1 MDDIRGSL
9 SKMKKKIKH
18 QLTGRKHE
26 SERPGAKPGGE
37 GADLTSSL
45 PQSGPHIVVGKSYDG
60 EGDKADAAGEP
71 VFSTDQPPQPDGP
84 GSVPA
89 CGGGSGQGGG
99 GAEVDGGEA
108 SQMHSHPRP
117 DIEVLVGSGQSGE
130 LEGVCL
136 PSSTPSISHGV
147 KPDGT

>member
-1 MDDIRGSL
+1 MDDIQGSL
-9 SKMKKKIKH
+9 SKMKKKFKH
-18 QLTGRKHE
+18 RLTGRRKHE
-26 SERPGAKPGGE
+26 SDRTGANPGGE

-60 EGDKADAAGEP
+60 EGDKADPAGEP
-71 VFSTDQPPQPDGP
+71 VFSTDQPPQPDGS
-84 GSVPA
+84 GSMPA
-89 CGGGSGQGGG
+89 RGSGSGRGG

-108 SQMHSHPRP
+108 GQIHSHPCP
-117 DIEVLVGSGQSGE
+117 NVGVVVESERSKE
-130 LEGVCL
+130 LEGVCP